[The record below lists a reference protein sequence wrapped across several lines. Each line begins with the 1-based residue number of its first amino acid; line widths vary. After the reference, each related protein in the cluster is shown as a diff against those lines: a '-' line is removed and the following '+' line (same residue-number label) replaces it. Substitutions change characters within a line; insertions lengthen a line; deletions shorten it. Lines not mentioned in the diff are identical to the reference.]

1 MYLYGGSGHCKVII
15 DALKKSRE
23 FLIKGIFDDY
33 PKFETIF
40 DIPVFKTESL
50 DFFIDKQIIISIG
63 DNKIR
68 KKIAE
73 KIKTIYVKV
82 VHPNAVIALDA
93 EIKEGTVVMAG
104 VIINASV
111 KIGRHCIL
119 NTGAVIEHD
128 CEVDDFVHISP
139 NVSLGGNVI
148 VGEGSH
154 IGIGASVIQGI
165 TIGKWATVGA
175 GCVIIHDVPDYSV
188 VVGNPGR
195 IIKYNILNE

>member
-82 VHPNAVIALDA
+82 VHPNAVIALDT

-195 IIKYNILNE
+195 IIKYNKLNE

>member
-15 DALKKSRE
+15 DALKKSKE

-82 VHPNAVIALDA
+82 VHPNAVIALDT

-195 IIKYNILNE
+195 IIKYNKLNE